1 MLQNTL
7 MKINTLLKES
17 KFSQYQI
24 DGLLETFSHYKKG
37 MWIYPAVFIRKYN
50 LSVKQVYN
58 FLEKLVDLNIL
69 KSYYELYCS
78 NCHKSTGEVYEVF
91 NQIPDTFE
99 CVNCDCELNGIE
111 NAIIIYRVVEE

>member
-1 MLQNTL
+1 
-7 MKINTLLKES
+7 MKLNKSQKELLNELLAMAKYINVYQEIETLLK
-17 KFSQYQI
+17 KR
-24 DGLLETFSHYKKG
+24 

-111 NAIIIYRVVEE
+111 NAIIIYKVVEE